1 MPRYEF
7 VISYQPVGTRGLTW
21 ALGGVIM
28 SQSSQ
33 LEPWCSRLLSPEELS
48 SFLARSIRMHDNIAC
63 SPFADSPTSRLSV
76 DEADFYR
83 TVRWSI
89 DPSIDKAWV
98 MTVPPDNP
106 EFIQGSCYFVVVRN
120 GNVIA
125 KHQLFAL

>member
-1 MPRYEF
+1 
-7 VISYQPVGTRGLTW
+7 
-21 ALGGVIM
+21 M
-28 SQSSQ
+28 SELAS

-48 SFLARSIRMHDNIAC
+48 TFLARIIRAHDNAAS
-63 SPFADSPTSRLSV
+63 SPFADSLASRSSV
-76 DEADFYR
+76 GEADFYR

-89 DPSIDKAWV
+89 DPAIDKAWV

-106 EFIQGSCYFVVVRN
+106 EFIQGSCYFIIVRK